1 MSDNIS
7 GDMRDN
13 VGMSGVR
20 DPEAV
25 SEWTSLEE
33 LVVHAEKAA
42 CSLSEVVLR
51 QQVVQMEA
59 SREDLMARMRQ
70 RLSVMREGVET
81 GLSPDLKS
89 LSGLSG
95 GNAHRLQVAH
105 ADGRLA
111 ADSLTAGLMVR
122 AMAMSEAN
130 AAMGCI
136 VACPTAGSCGIVP
149 AVLLTLQQERDFSD
163 DALVMALFNTAGIGL
178 VIARNAFLAGA
189 QGGCQAECG
198 SAAAMAA
205 SAAVELLGGTPRMC
219 IEACAFALKSVL
231 GLVCDPV
238 AGLVEVPCVKRN
250 VSGAVNAMTAANL
263 ALAGIRSVIP
273 PDEVVAAMRQIGESM
288 PKSLKET
295 AAGGLAATPTGQR
308 IAAELGQNDAVGNE
322 PAGLR

>member
-1 MSDNIS
+1 MTGRNDENRMTGGS
-7 GDMRDN
+7 GMDEKAMNRN
-13 VGMSGVR
+13 MMT
-20 DPEAV
+20 
-25 SEWTSLEE
+25 EWTSLEE
-33 LVVHAEKAA
+33 LAAYAERSR
-42 CSLSEVVLR
+42 CTLSEAVLR
-51 QQVVQMEA
+51 QQEA
-59 SREDLMARMRQ
+59 QLETDREVLMARMRQ
-70 RLSVMREGVET
+70 RLSVMRTGVET
-81 GLSPDLKS
+81 GMAPDVKS

-95 GNAHRLQVAH
+95 GNAYRLQQAH
-105 ADGRLA
+105 EDGKLA

-149 AVLLTLQQERDFSD
+149 AMLLTLEQEKELSE
-163 DALVMALFNTAGIGL
+163 DALVFGLFNTAGIGL

-198 SAAAMAA
+198 SASAMAA

-219 IEACAFALKSVL
+219 IEACAFALKAVL

-250 VSGAVNAMTAANL
+250 VSGAVNAMMAANL

-273 PDEVVAAMRQIGESM
+273 PDEVVEAMRQIGESM

-295 AAGGLAATPTGQR
+295 AAGGLAATPTGKR
-308 IAAELGQNDAVGNE
+308 IAAAQ
-322 PAGLR
+322 R